1 MEATQEEDLVES
13 GLGRLRDLLGPGWEI
28 VPLGFGVPDPPNLPS
43 SDAMDLIFTVKDP
56 GDTGSGPVLVEA
68 KHDLTPRYVT
78 SHLVPRV
85 ELIKRVQPGAAVL
98 IVAPWLSPRT
108 RDLLE
113 SLGYG
118 YVDLTGNIQFRLA
131 RPGVVIRVQ
140 GDQRAPTPARSY
152 ARQLRGDK
160 AGVLVRA
167 LVDVAPP
174 YRATPLAKA
183 TRISLPYVTRL
194 LDTMESQALLTR
206 QDKQI
211 VDVDWRGLL
220 QERAAQSELLQITSP
235 LGMTAQRGI
244 PDVLA
249 AMRDLLKMNPSQR
262 LAITG
267 PYAAAAVAPLTVG
280 GQLMIYVEDT
290 EPQALRRNQRHL
302 RLLPTRPG
310 GTPDVLLLTAPTTVV
325 FADRRWVDGLPHVA
339 LSQLV
344 LDSLSGSGRMPA
356 EGQAVLDR
364 MARTIDEWRLGDLT
378 EWSRDQ

>member
-1 MEATQEEDLVES
+1 MEATEEEDLLES

-28 VPLGFGVPDPPNLPS
+28 VPLRFGVPDPPNLPP
-43 SDAMDLIFTVKDP
+43 SDTVDSIFTVKDP
-56 GDTGSGPVLVEA
+56 GGMGSGPVLVEA

-85 ELIKRVQPGAAVL
+85 ELMKRVQPGAAVL

-140 GDQRAPTPARSY
+140 GDQRAPTPVRSY

-174 YRATPLAKA
+174 YRATPLAEA

-194 LDTMESQALLTR
+194 LDTMESEALVTR
-206 QDKQI
+206 QGKRI

-220 QERAAQSELLQITSP
+220 QERAARSELLQITSP

-244 PDVLA
+244 SDVLA
-249 AMRDLLKMNPSQR
+249 AMRDFVRAGRR
-262 LAITG
+262 LAVTG
-267 PYAAAAVAPLTVG
+267 PYAAAAVAPLTIG
-280 GQLMIYVEDT
+280 GQLMIYREDT
-290 EPQALRRNQRHL
+290 DPQALRIDQREL

-325 FADRRWVDGLPHVA
+325 FAGRRWIDGLPHVA

-356 EGQAVLDR
+356 EGQAVLDH